1 MRSITNRT
9 EDVALNV
16 GNLIL
21 GVALFASP
29 WFLGMSADAST
40 TWNTWIAGGVIAVVA
55 VMAAVQT
62 YDWEEWVNLF
72 AGLWAAVSPWVFGFV
87 ENTPAMWT
95 HVAIGLAVAVL
106 AAGEL
111 WRLFGASGARSA

>member
-1 MRSITNRT
+1 MRTITNRT

-29 WFLGMSADAST
+29 WFLGMSTDTST

-72 AGLWAAVSPWVFGFV
+72 AGLWAAASPWAFGFSG
-87 ENTPAMWT
+87 NTPAMWT

-111 WRLFGASGARSA
+111 WRLFGASGTRSA